1 MKLFL
6 NVAIVVSFFSVVAA
20 TIWVVW
26 YQREVVLNVLNTAL
40 IVFANALLCELVWI
54 VVKEL

>member
-1 MKLFL
+1 MKRFL
-6 NVAIVVSFFSVVAA
+6 NIVIVASFFSVVAA

-26 YQREVVLNVLNTAL
+26 DQREVVLNVLNTAL
-40 IVFANALLCELVWI
+40 IVFATALLCKLIWI